1 MKKATILFA
10 FLIGMIL
17 NATAQKDSSK
27 PKQDTVIQVLLPLD
41 QYRALLYT
49 LDQVIDSKNLS
60 KQVFELFGRSASIYQ
75 PADKPKEPAKA
86 PEKEKAKKQ

>member
-41 QYRALLYT
+41 QYRALLYV
-49 LDQVIDSKNLS
+49 LDQNIDSKKLS
-60 KQVFELFGRSASIYQ
+60 KEVFELLGKAASIYQ
-75 PADKPKEPAKA
+75 PADKPKEQVKPV
-86 PEKEKAKKQ
+86 KQ

>member
-1 MKKATILFA
+1 MKKTIMMLLA
-10 FLIGMIL
+10 IGMMYT
-17 NATAQKDSSK
+17 ASAQKDSSK
-27 PKQDTVIQVLLPLD
+27 PKQDTLIQVLLPLD

-60 KQVFELFGRSASIYQ
+60 KQVFELIGRSASIYQ